1 MTTKSLSP
9 RQREAMMLVGEG
21 RVQYGHEHQNMARK
35 GRGTW
40 PVFLVDSYR
49 PHGQFERTFASLEER
64 GLIVVRH
71 DLVPRERVPERIRTR
86 RTISGEERAITI
98 PAHDAPIDKGWRTAV
113 ELAEPALCASG
124 ARKPVSSTVE

>member
-1 MTTKSLSP
+1 MTTKSLSS
-9 RQREAMMLVGEG
+9 RQREAMMFVGEG

-40 PVFLVDSYR
+40 PVFLVDGYR

-64 GLIVVRH
+64 GLIVIRH
-71 DLVPRERVPERIRTR
+71 DLVPRDRVPERVRTR
-86 RTISGEERAITI
+86 RTISGEEQAITI

-113 ELAEPALCASG
+113 ELAEPSPNG
-124 ARKPVSSTVE
+124 R